1 MNASCG
7 LLRSN
12 GDLSSEKFLEGAA
25 SLLYDFRLP
34 SRFSTER
41 AESERTEDS
50 QVGSERALVASQVK
64 ISSAHVAFLCE
75 HIRQALRSNAVDEL
89 FDEHPAPLHVPRVIA
104 NEGVVLFADISGFT
118 AFGERLRKV
127 HSGKAA
133 ADGLSDIIN
142 KALKVLTQ
150 ICLAWGG
157 DVVKFAGD
165 AIICVWRLP
174 ISTTNDGN
182 GAGSS
187 EDGSSPSTETETPT
201 STFFVEYDT
210 AEVLKRLANRAAYEM
225 MIAVQALGEDDLDLH
240 GGIGYA
246 KYLDF
251 HLGETDRIRWE
262 LICGQACVKAT
273 SMLDQS
279 ERGEVLF
286 LDEKGAVQ
294 RITKETEWKGNDW
307 FAQSDAEVCRRE
319 ASSTALQNLMKR
331 EREVLAYIPAAL
343 HNRLGGGLLGGE
355 LMYNVSIMF
364 VGLPDLNLAPEEL
377 GSNSLAKEKVER
389 LNQTFLVLTK
399 LVRAFEGE
407 IRDLLFDDKGLVFI
421 GKIKITFKVG

>member
-1 MNASCG
+1 MTSDKI
-7 LLRSN
+7 L
-12 GDLSSEKFLEGAA
+12 DTAA
-25 SLLYDFRLP
+25 SLLSDFRLP
-34 SRFSTER
+34 TRFTSDRAMSEKTEEGE
-41 AESERTEDS
+41 A
-50 QVGSERALVASQVK
+50 SERALVGSAVK
-64 ISSAHVAFLCE
+64 ISAAHVAFLCD
-75 HIRQALRSNAVDEL
+75 HIRQALRCSALDEL
-89 FDEHPAPLHVPRVIA
+89 FADRPCALKVPRVIP

-118 AFGERLRKV
+118 AYGERLRKV
-127 HSGKAA
+127 HTGKTA

-165 AIICVWRLP
+165 AIICVWRLAA
-174 ISTTNDGN
+174 DEEN
-182 GAGSS
+182 GSNEEDNPNRDANGTAMSS
-187 EDGSSPSTETETPT
+187 
-201 STFFVEYDT
+201 FFVEYDT
-210 AEVLKRLANRAAYEM
+210 PEMLQKKANRAAYEM
-225 MIAVQALGEDDLDLH
+225 LIAVQALGEEDLDLH

-273 SMLDQS
+273 AMLDES
-279 ERGEVLF
+279 ARGEVLYM
-286 LDEKGAVQ
+286 DANGKVQ
-294 RITKETEWKGNDW
+294 KITKDTQYKNNPD
-307 FAQSDAEVCRRE
+307 FAQSRAEVI
-319 ASSTALQNLMKR
+319 KR
-331 EREVLAYIPAAL
+331 ETRATTLEHLAKREQEVLAYIPAAL

-377 GSNSLAKEKVER
+377 AENSLPSKKVER

-421 GKIKITFKVG
+421 GKF